1 MQLEERPALLLNQL
15 SALNRPTM
23 SQLMDQ
29 THLTKR
35 QITYDLEKIN
45 EWLKIRSLPSISYKR
60 RTWIEVPE
68 RVIDYAGKQL
78 TGESFIFT
86 EEERLYSIF
95 LFLFIRKEYISSA
108 HFISL
113 LKVSKNTVIAD
124 VKKANDRISPF
135 LVKIHYT
142 RERGYHLK
150 GTELDKRVL
159 LMNHLTRL
167 FQKPSG
173 KKIIEYLITKAGY
186 ELRVD
191 EITTLLQSLE
201 RDFNLQFVEE
211 RLHQFAHFLQFYYIR
226 LLEKKV
232 VRLHPDEIEILKQ
245 DRLIE
250 TAKQIVHLLEL
261 DTVES
266 ELAYLVIQL
275 LGLSLGN
282 ASAVQDD
289 YDLLLQICERLVTD
303 FESKACISFE
313 EKNTV
318 VETLYQHLK
327 PAYYRM
333 KYRIPI
339 HNPLLIQIRE
349 EHRELYTIVKE
360 LLEPVEIL
368 LNISIPEEEAGF
380 ITIHFGALLEKP
392 KHIAARKKRAW
403 VVCPS
408 GISSSLMVKH
418 QLESLFSEITIDRTM
433 SLQEFKKDQSSN
445 FDLIFSTV
453 QLPTKKRYFLVKPI
467 MTPVEKSTLINDVYQ
482 FLFGIQYEPVSTKD
496 ILTIVEGFGEIHDKA
511 GLTEALN
518 QFMFQKRT
526 NVNRRNRPVLSDLIT
541 NDTIQFAEQLP
552 DWEEAI
558 KEAAQPLLIK
568 GVIESSY
575 IDAMIENVHTM
586 GPYVILGQEIAI
598 PHARPEMGVNQVGMS
613 FLKLERPVYFLND
626 EKHPVSLLFCIA
638 AIDNTTHLQA
648 LSQLTKLLSNK
659 DNVKRLK
666 AMKNIDEIMELIHEY
681 SKAVQ

>member
-15 SALNRPTM
+15 SALNKPTM

-29 THLTKR
+29 TNLTKR

-45 EWLKIRSLPSISYKR
+45 EWLKDRSLPSIAYKR

-68 RVIDYAGKQL
+68 RVIDYAGTKL

-108 HFISL
+108 HLMSL

-124 VKKANDRISPF
+124 VKKANEMISPF

-159 LMNHLTRL
+159 LMNHLTKL

-173 KKIIEYLITKAGY
+173 KKIIEYLVKKAGY
-186 ELRVD
+186 ELRAD
-191 EITTLLQSLE
+191 YMITLLQSLE
-201 RDFNLQFVEE
+201 RDSNLQFVEE

-232 VRLHPDEIEILKQ
+232 IRLHPDEIEILKQ
-245 DRLIE
+245 DHLIE
-250 TAKQIVHLLEL
+250 TAKQMIHLLEL

-266 ELAYLVIQL
+266 EIAYLVIQL

-282 ASAVQDD
+282 ASVIQDD
-289 YDLLLQICERLVTD
+289 YDLLLRICERLVTE

-339 HNPLLIQIRE
+339 HNPLLEQIRE
-349 EHRELYTIVKE
+349 EHKELYTIVKE
-360 LLEPVEIL
+360 LLEPVEVL
-368 LNISIPEEEAGF
+368 LNISVPEEEVGF

-392 KHIAARKKRAW
+392 KQIAARKKRAL

-433 SLQEFKKDQSSN
+433 SLQEFKHCQLSN
-445 FDLIFSTV
+445 FDLVFSTV
-453 QLPTKKRYFLVKPI
+453 QLHTKKRYFLVKPI
-467 MTPVEKSTLINDVYQ
+467 MTPVEKSTLLNEVYQ
-482 FLFGIQYEPVSTKD
+482 FLFGTQYEPVTTKE
-496 ILTIVEGFGEIHDKA
+496 ILKIMEGYVNFIDKD
-511 GLTEALN
+511 GLKQALS

-541 NDTIQFAEQLP
+541 SETIQFAEQLP

-558 KEAAQPLLIK
+558 KEAAQPLLSK
-568 GVIESSY
+568 GAIESSY
-575 IDAMIENVHTM
+575 IDAMIENVYTM

-613 FLKLERPVYFLND
+613 FLKLEHPVYFLND
-626 EKHPVSLLFCIA
+626 DKHPVSLLFCIA

-666 AMKNIDEIMELIHEY
+666 TMKSVEEIMELIQEY
-681 SKAVQ
+681 SKAV